1 MNLPDNRPDHRPEPQ
16 PDTPLEQRARALYRE
31 ASQRLDPATAG
42 CLRAARR
49 QALGAAQAPQR
60 HVVRWL
66 VPTGAFAVLALAA
79 LIMWQPPA
87 HAPSAAPGPSLQTAA
102 AGVSAGPQADNVLP
116 PDADKVDP
124 SLYQNLDF
132 YGWLAANDSQPTDR

>member
-1 MNLPDNRPDHRPEPQ
+1 MNLPDNRPDHRPEHQ
-16 PDTPLEQRARALYRE
+16 SDAPLAQRARTLYRE
-31 ASQRLDPATAG
+31 ASQRLDPAIVG
-42 CLRAARR
+42 RLRAARR
-49 QALGAAQAPQR
+49 QALEAPQAPPR

-79 LIMWQPPA
+79 LMTWQPPA
-87 HAPSAAPGPSLQTAA
+87 HAPSNASGPSMQTAA
-102 AGVSAGPQADNVLP
+102 ADVSASPQADNVLP

>member
-1 MNLPDNRPDHRPEPQ
+1 MNLPDNRPDHRPDALSDAQ
-16 PDTPLEQRARALYRE
+16 LEQRARALYRE

-42 CLRAARR
+42 RLRAARR
-49 QALGAAQAPQR
+49 QALGAAHAPPR
-60 HVVRWL
+60 HVARWL

-79 LIMWQPPA
+79 LMMWQPPA
-87 HAPSAAPGPSLQTAA
+87 HAPSAAPDPSMQTAA

>member
-1 MNLPDNRPDHRPEPQ
+1 MNLPDNRPA
-16 PDTPLEQRARALYRE
+16 TPSDAQLEQRARALYRE
-31 ASQRLDPATAG
+31 ASQHLDPATVG
-42 CLRAARR
+42 RLRAARR
-49 QALGAAQAPQR
+49 QALDAPQAPPR

-79 LIMWQPPA
+79 LMMWQPPA
-87 HAPSAAPGPSLQTAA
+87 PALSAAPGASMQTAT
-102 AGVSAGPQADNVLP
+102 AGVSASPQADNVLP

>member
-1 MNLPDNRPDHRPEPQ
+1 MNLPDNRPATLSDAQ
-16 PDTPLEQRARALYRE
+16 LEQRARALYRK
-31 ASQRLDPATAG
+31 ASQHLDPATAG
-42 CLRAARR
+42 RLRAARR
-49 QALGAAQAPQR
+49 HALDATQTQTR

-79 LIMWQPPA
+79 LMMWQPPS
-87 HAPSAAPGPSLQTAA
+87 HAPSAAPSPSMQTAT
-102 AGVSAGPQADNVLP
+102 AGVSASPQADNVLP

>member
-1 MNLPDNRPDHRPEPQ
+1 MNLPDNRPAML
-16 PDTPLEQRARALYRE
+16 PDAQLEQRARTIYRE

-42 CLRAARR
+42 RLRAARR
-49 QALGAAQAPQR
+49 HALDAPPR

-66 VPTGAFAVLALAA
+66 VPTGAFAVLALAV
-79 LIMWQPPA
+79 LMLWQPLA
-87 HAPSAAPGPSLQTAA
+87 HAPSAASDPSMQT
-102 AGVSAGPQADNVLP
+102 AGVSASPQADNVLP

-132 YGWLAANDSQPTDR
+132 YGWLAANDSQPADR